1 MIILLYNPCLLVTI
15 TRNAFRVIRMQTDD
29 TLILRDYKFKQLENE
44 ELLKAKL
51 TAKPTKQLLYD
62 NPLIFNRC
70 ILRKNDNKFILL
82 I

>member
-1 MIILLYNPCLLVTI
+1 
-15 TRNAFRVIRMQTDD
+15 MQTDD